1 MEKVFVK
8 NESRPTN
15 VGILNLLIF
24 KWPLPS
30 LISIT
35 HRIAGVALFAG
46 MAIIL
51 YGLDVSLSSEE
62 GFKSIVMM
70 MTSPFG
76 KFVTWALLAALAY
89 HFVAGV
95 KHLLMDLG
103 VGETLEGAVF
113 AARVVILLSAVIIFL
128 AGIWVFQ
135 P

>member
-1 MEKVFVK
+1 MK

>member
-1 MEKVFVK
+1 MK
-8 NESRPTN
+8 NESRPIN

-46 MAIIL
+46 VVIIL

-89 HFVAGV
+89 HFVAGI
-95 KHLLMDLG
+95 KHLLLDLG

-113 AARVVILLSAVIIFL
+113 ASRIVILLSAVLIFL

>member
-1 MEKVFVK
+1 MK

-15 VGILNLLIF
+15 VGILDLLIF